1 MEYFLA
7 HNSENV
13 FHYCEIKEGQMVTT
27 GQPYLEYFNTLEQ
40 LKQRLN
46 ELGVEY
52 TESNFDEM
60 VVEDGFDEP
69 LLDDEI

>member
-1 MEYFLA
+1 MKYFLA

-52 TESNFDEM
+52 TEPNFDEM
-60 VVEDGFDEP
+60 VVEDGFDDVF
-69 LLDDEI
+69 LDDEI

>member
-1 MEYFLA
+1 MLLKKGSQKFL
-7 HNSENV
+7 HL
-13 FHYCEIKEGQMVTT
+13 I
-27 GQPYLEYFNTLEQ
+27 